1 VQHLRNEIHV
11 GNQGSLQNNGNIRGV
26 EEFDGIRSYM
36 PSNFSIFERKVD
48 SESLEVNHHKIN
60 EDSGDKLVDVRE
72 MATVKGLL

>member
-1 VQHLRNEIHV
+1 
-11 GNQGSLQNNGNIRGV
+11 
-26 EEFDGIRSYM
+26 M